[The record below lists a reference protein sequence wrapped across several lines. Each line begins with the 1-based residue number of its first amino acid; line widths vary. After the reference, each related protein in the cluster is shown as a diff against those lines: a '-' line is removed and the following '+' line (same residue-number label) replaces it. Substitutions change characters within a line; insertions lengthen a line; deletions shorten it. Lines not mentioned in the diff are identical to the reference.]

1 MNFGKQGIIQKK
13 KRLNSSGS
21 RLGTKLGVTVVKLL
35 FIAVIAVIV
44 AGSCLALG
52 AAEGIIASAP
62 DVSTI
67 DVSPEGYATKIYDDG
82 GNEIQTLSTSGSN
95 RIYVDVEDIPI
106 TLQHAFIAIEDERF
120 YDHNGIDLQGILRA
134 GVRGITHGFHF
145 SEGASTIT
153 QQLLKLFSLLHRR
166 KQQQNNTRTEQP
178 QRRHPPRIHSLYGA
192 QILTARA

>member
-95 RIYVDVEDIPI
+95 RIYVDVEIFLSHCSMLLLQLKMSVSMNI
-106 TLQHAFIAIEDERF
+106 TVLISKVSFVPERF
-120 YDHNGIDLQGILRA
+120 FFLQDA
-134 GVRGITHGFHF
+134 CQKVQVQSHSSF
-145 SEGASTIT
+145 
-153 QQLLKLFSLLHRR
+153 LK
-166 KQQQNNTRTEQP
+166 
-178 QRRHPPRIHSLYGA
+178 
-192 QILTARA
+192 

>member
-106 TLQHAFIAIEDERF
+106 TSFVPERF
-120 YDHNGIDLQGILRA
+120 FFLQDACQKVQVQSHSSFLKIM
-134 GVRGITHGFHF
+134 F
-145 SEGASTIT
+145 SKHIMK
-153 QQLLKLFSLLHRR
+153 LPLKKSREKSR
-166 KQQQNNTRTEQP
+166 NSISP
-178 QRRHPPRIHSLYGA
+178 
-192 QILTARA
+192 